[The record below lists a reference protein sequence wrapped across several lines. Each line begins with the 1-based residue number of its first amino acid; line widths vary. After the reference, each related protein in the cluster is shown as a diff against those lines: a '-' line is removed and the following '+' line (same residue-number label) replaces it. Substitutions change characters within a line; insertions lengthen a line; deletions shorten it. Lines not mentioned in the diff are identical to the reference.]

1 MAISLKVAPD
11 ALEQVDVEVKP
22 QPQVQM
28 DMVIRKTMG
37 GHYAIKD
44 HPSYDIVVMPDK
56 NKILTM
62 TKRGVID
69 DTYGVQT
76 ELYAFL
82 TEKGVIYEDSVRS
95 GNVYNSLEATFPT
108 DAENSVDIVVFTIGK
123 YLEEAR
129 PDFMHDVGWEE
140 RFEDHLLEP
149 DDEYSTELGE
159 VPQEKE
165 KGSIDPSPYPGSHR
179 FYS

>member
-56 NKILTM
+56 NKILTRDGS
-62 TKRGVID
+62 KIND
-69 DTYGVQT
+69 N
-76 ELYAFL
+76 
-82 TEKGVIYEDSVRS
+82 IYLLSRATS
-95 GNVYNSLEATFPT
+95 RNIASAYSQGLCGNKSA
-108 DAENSVDIVVFTIGK
+108 SFTC
-123 YLEEAR
+123 
-129 PDFMHDVGWEE
+129 
-140 RFEDHLLEP
+140 
-149 DDEYSTELGE
+149 
-159 VPQEKE
+159 
-165 KGSIDPSPYPGSHR
+165 
-179 FYS
+179 